1 MKISRLRA
9 LALVLLIPLPAP
21 IAGAQGIEEYRA
33 KMDKWVQTQQIR
45 SEEEF
50 EWEADRETLR
60 ATRDLLRDEKK
71 ALEVE
76 IQELEASNVE
86 SDDERRELLLE
97 RADHERAAAALKD
110 RIHSMEARVMAL
122 SEEFPAP
129 LQSRLEPL
137 LVQIPDDPETTRVP
151 VGQRLLSVLGVLAQA
166 EKFNGNATFAGE
178 IRDVG
183 DQKVQV
189 RTLYWGLGQ
198 SFYVDTQGEVAG
210 VGRPGPAGWEFE
222 DDSELAD
229 RAAMLIDIYE
239 GNVDTIE
246 FVELPV
252 EIR

>member
-1 MKISRLRA
+1 MNIHTIMA
-9 LALVLLIPLPAP
+9 LALAILVPLPAAT
-21 IAGAQGIEEYRA
+21 AGARDIDEYRA
-33 KMDKWVQTQQIR
+33 KMDKWVETQQIR

-50 EWEADRETLR
+50 EWEADREILR

-71 ALEVE
+71 ALEAE
-76 IQELEASNVE
+76 IEELEASKLG

-97 RADHERAAAALKD
+97 RGDYQQAGTALAER
-110 RIHSMEARVMAL
+110 IQSMEARVIAL
-122 SEEFPAP
+122 SQEFPDP
-129 LQSRLEPL
+129 LQRKLAPL
-137 LVQIPDDPETTRVP
+137 LVQIPDDPDTTRVP

-178 IRDVG
+178 IRKIG

-198 SFYVDTQGEVAG
+198 SFYVDTQGEIAG
-210 VGRPGPAGWEFE
+210 IGRPGPEGWEFY
-222 DDSELAD
+222 DDPELAE
-229 RAAMLIDIYE
+229 RTAMFLDIYE